1 MVIIQTME
9 NISEIFAKRLKELR
23 TERDLSL
30 EELSRQVKI
39 NAVTLGRWEK
49 CQRTPSIESL
59 YTLAKFF
66 NVTSDY
72 LIGLA
77 DI

>member
-1 MVIIQTME
+1 MIS
-9 NISEIFAKRLKELR
+9 ISETFAKRLKHLR
-23 TERDLSL
+23 EEKSLSL
-30 EELSRQVKI
+30 EELSRQVDI

-59 YTLAKFF
+59 FKLAKFF
-66 NVTSDY
+66 GVTSDY

>member
-1 MVIIQTME
+1 MIS
-9 NISEIFAKRLKELR
+9 ISETFAKRLKHLR
-23 TERDLSL
+23 EEKSLSL

-59 YTLAKFF
+59 FILAKFF
-66 NVTSDY
+66 GVTADF